1 MGQKKNKNESLLLEL
16 IATAKRFNIEVR
28 TEKLLREVGYHA
40 HSGRCRVKNQELII
54 LDKDSPLGDQVEFLA
69 AALSEKKLN
78 SSQIPPHLAKLIRPV
93 PPASE
98 S

>member
-1 MGQKKNKNESLLLEL
+1 MGQRKSKNESLLLEL

-40 HSGRCRVKNQELII
+40 HSGRCRVKDQELII
-54 LDKDSPLGDQVEFLA
+54 LDKDSPLGDQLEFLA
-69 AALSEKKLN
+69 TALSEKKLN
-78 SSQIPPHLAKLIRPV
+78 SAQIPPHLAKLIRAA
-93 PPASE
+93 PASNE